1 MFIEFR
7 KEMKILFDNIAQL
20 VKKNVILSF
29 LLTVTQHSS
38 MSNT

>member
-7 KEMKILFDNIAQL
+7 KEMKILFDNISQL
-20 VKKNVILSF
+20 VKKNAILSL

-38 MSNT
+38 V